1 MLWAE
6 IGGGPVTQTP
16 SRSNDRPEK
25 MQAHFRLFIIKDLTG
40 APHLLLGEYD
50 YLLFI
55 IKSGRHEN
63 FPNDS
68 INLPE
73 QDYRLL
79 TQAGRVIVS
88 DSKQLFSLP
97 RRH

>member
-1 MLWAE
+1 MLWA
-6 IGGGPVTQTP
+6 GRKRCG
-16 SRSNDRPEK
+16 
-25 MQAHFRLFIIKDLTG
+25 HFRLFIIKDLTG
-40 APHLLLGEYD
+40 APHLLLGGYD

-63 FPNDS
+63 FTNDS

-73 QDYRLL
+73 LDYRLL

-88 DSKQLFSLP
+88 DSKQLFSHP
-97 RRH
+97 RRL